1 MKTIPQE
8 LIRQAAKLLDAV
20 PDSHNHIIEVHFNEA
35 DERVEVWN
43 MLADEEHIVAS
54 VQGDYDY

>member
-20 PDSHNHIIEVHFNEA
+20 PDSHNHVIEVHFNDTEKQI
-35 DERVEVWN
+35 EVWN
-43 MLADEEHIVAS
+43 MLADKEHCVAT